1 MSVKTNLVS
10 ITAHATTFLTITPAI
25 ARKVYVELTAKR
37 ISTNVIR
44 HHAPT
49 MLPAKI
55 SSEDSNASVNLV
67 TLASSAILISMIVLF
82 PLVRME
88 LLAETASI
96 TTNVCVLWDTKG
108 ITVKRILMT
117 VQAILV
123 RTEANASTVLAAIFV
138 FVQRDLL
145 VVFVR

>member
-10 ITAHATTFLTITPAI
+10 ITAHATTFLTITSAI
-25 ARKVYVELTAKR
+25 ARKVSVELTAKR

-49 MLPAKI
+49 MLPARI

-96 TTNVCVLWDTKG
+96 TTNVSVLWDTKG

-123 RTEANASTVLAAIFV
+123 RTEANASTVLAAICV